1 MSSIKNCIK
10 TRGDVQMI
18 IDHSSGHREVI
29 EFPNTV
35 LNGGR
40 EALAAS
46 LGNKFTGTYD
56 FYINRMIFGTGGTTG
71 GNLKFVD
78 AGRNG
83 LFCGSPVAS
92 KPVIAAI
99 DPNVNSQVIFTS
111 VLATGDAVGETLNE
125 MALQMGTG
133 DLYSMVTF
141 PDLTKTDQMSII
153 WNWTLSFI

>member
-1 MSSIKNCIK
+1 MKDLMNSIK

-18 IDHSSGHREVI
+18 IDYACGKREVI

-35 LNGGR
+35 LNNGR

-46 LGNKFTGTYD
+46 LGNKFTGNYN

-71 GNLKFVD
+71 GNVKFVD
-78 AGRNG
+78 ASRNG

-92 KPVIAAI
+92 KPVISAI
-99 DPNVNSQVIFTS
+99 DPNVNSQLILTS
-111 VLATGDAVGETLNE
+111 VLATSDAVGQTLNE

>member
-1 MSSIKNCIK
+1 MTDISNKIK

-18 IDHSSGHREVI
+18 INHVCGKKEII

-35 LNGGR
+35 LNKGK

-56 FYINRMIFGTGGTTG
+56 FYINRMIFGTAGTAGGTV
-71 GNLKFVD
+71 KYVD
-78 AGRNG
+78 ASRNG
-83 LFCGSPVAS
+83 LFCGSPVAT
-92 KPVIAAI
+92 KPVISAL
-99 DPNVNSQVIFTS
+99 DPNVTSQVILTS
-111 VLATGDAVGETLNE
+111 VLATSDAVGETLNE
-125 MALQMGTG
+125 MALQMATG

>member
-1 MSSIKNCIK
+1 MKDLMNRIK

-18 IDHSSGHREVI
+18 ISHACGKRDII

-35 LNGGR
+35 LNNGR

-46 LGNKFTGTYD
+46 LGNKFTGNYN

-71 GNLKFVD
+71 GNVKFVD

-92 KPVIAAI
+92 KPVISAI
-99 DPNVNSQVIFTS
+99 DPNVNSQVILTS
-111 VLATGDAVGETLNE
+111 VLATSDAVGETLNE
-125 MALQMGTG
+125 MALQMATG